1 MVFHFFNPGKN
12 KKAHKKLQAAKYLI
26 TIPDLYIEKIE
37 KYKRIA
43 KCIASQDLQR
53 RDVNTHPHRHWFT
66 WLNEANREV

>member
-43 KCIASQDLQR
+43 GHIASQDLQR
-53 RDVNTHPHRHWFT
+53 RDK
-66 WLNEANREV
+66 